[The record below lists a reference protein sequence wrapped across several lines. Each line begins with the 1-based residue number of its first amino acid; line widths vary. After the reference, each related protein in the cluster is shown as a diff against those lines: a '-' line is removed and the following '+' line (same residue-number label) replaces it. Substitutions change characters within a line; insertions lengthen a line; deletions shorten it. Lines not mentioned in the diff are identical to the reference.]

1 MRKQFACHLSREL
14 HDLASFLYKRDEIS
28 RVVFTR
34 RAVRYF
40 MTGDRKIDP
49 PVLIT
54 ERSDPE
60 YLNRGA
66 LWVVQMDEEQR
77 KQIEEV
83 AEENFCTVSQVFF
96 QIMIDYCALLIT
108 QDDTGIIITEKE

>member
-1 MRKQFACHLSREL
+1 MRKQFACQLSTELYELATFLSKRE
-14 HDLASFLYKRDEIS
+14 EIS

-54 ERSDPE
+54 ERSNPN
-60 YLNRGA
+60 YLNRGS
-66 LWVVQMDEEQR
+66 LWVVQMDEAQK

-83 AEENFCTVSQVFF
+83 AEENHCTVSQVFF
-96 QIMIDYCALLIT
+96 QIMIDYCALVIT